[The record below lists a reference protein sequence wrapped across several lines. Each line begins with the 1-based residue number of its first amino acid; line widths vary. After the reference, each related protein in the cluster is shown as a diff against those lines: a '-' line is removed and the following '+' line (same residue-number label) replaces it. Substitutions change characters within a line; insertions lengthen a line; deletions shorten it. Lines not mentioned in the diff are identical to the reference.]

1 MGDVNQQ
8 TTGTHQPRTR
18 NRGRAAPVVT
28 SQRIGKAIL
37 EHTSRLNA
45 SLFVMG
51 AYGQPAL
58 REFFLGSVTRTL
70 LEEASVPLFL
80 SQ

>member
-1 MGDVNQQ
+1 M
-8 TTGTHQPRTR
+8 
-18 NRGRAAPVVT
+18 
-28 SQRIGKAIL
+28 

-80 SQ
+80 SH